1 MKQNI
6 YRIIAI
12 IIGQFIGA
20 VSFQLVLLPN
30 TLAATGLGGIALTI
44 YKMLG
49 INTQLSL
56 VVLAIPIVLWAFLK
70 YDKKQVLFATFSY
83 VMFTFYIGIVDKI
96 FDPFVTDP
104 IIAAIVGGVLLGFS
118 GGLILRQGIS
128 NGPEAIVGI
137 YLNQTRGITVGN
149 FFMVLNTVIIFM
161 SILYGDLTLIM
172 YSIIANFIASYV
184 TDWVIVGTKRYY
196 IVNVVTDNIF
206 DVTDFIRKE
215 LNRGV
220 TFVQCMDADNVKKKM
235 MIKTVLNSH
244 ELVKMKN
251 YIKEQNDD
259 SFVYATESAGL
270 LGKGFM

>member
-1 MKQNI
+1 
-6 YRIIAI
+6 
-12 IIGQFIGA
+12 
-20 VSFQLVLLPN
+20 
-30 TLAATGLGGIALTI
+30 
-44 YKMLG
+44 ML
-49 INTQLSL
+49 
-56 VVLAIPIVLWAFLK
+56 VLAIPIVLWAFFK

-96 FDPFVTDP
+96 LDPFVTDP

-149 FFMVLNTVIIFM
+149 YFMVLNTAIIFL

-172 YSIIANFIASYV
+172 YSVIANFIASYI

-251 YIKEQNDD
+251 YIKEQHDD